1 MSDNALLSGKEVR
14 EELEILIREAK
25 ASFIVLS
32 AFIKLSAFQLLKS
45 QLENTNIEVVIV
57 SRWRLDDLVAK
68 VSDLS
73 VYKHCQE
80 LGWTF
85 KVDERLHSK
94 LFLIDSSVAF
104 IGSSN
109 LTGAGLG
116 LTEKSNFELSTKIE
130 VTDIDVDK
138 VHKYIDSCKT
148 MTDDLYNQ
156 IKSFVDS
163 IETPERTPYKW
174 PSSIKNL
181 LEEKVNYLWVDELL
195 FTSPK
200 SNNKRD
206 IEHDLNLLGLDD
218 FNVDIDI
225 LRSKFEDLKIIKWLK
240 NQLEKEGSNSLR
252 FGKISS
258 LLHDA
263 LLNDPRPYRKE
274 VKDFQVNLFDWL
286 KYLELSEFKFS
297 RYNVSESISL
307 SDK

>member
-1 MSDNALLSGKEVR
+1 MTLLDENEARILIEEILPNTR
-14 EELEILIREAK
+14 EELII
-25 ASFIVLS
+25 LS
-32 AFIKLSAFQLLKS
+32 AFAKYNAVEWLKKQLDNNS
-45 QLENTNIEVVIV
+45 IDVTIV
-57 SRWRLDDLVAK
+57 SRWRPDDLVAK

-73 VYKHCQE
+73 VYKQCQE

-240 NQLEKEGSNSLR
+240 NQLEEEDSKSLR

-286 KYLELSEFKFS
+286 KYLELPEFKFS

>member
-1 MSDNALLSGKEVR
+1 MTLLDENEARILIEEILPNTR
-14 EELEILIREAK
+14 EELII
-25 ASFIVLS
+25 LS
-32 AFIKLSAFQLLKS
+32 AFAKYNAVEWLKKQLDNNS
-45 QLENTNIEVVIV
+45 IDVTIV
-57 SRWRLDDLVAK
+57 SRWRPDDLVAK

-73 VYKHCQE
+73 VYKQCQE